1 VSVPLQNAPS
11 LQPVPFG
18 SAPLQASAASLHDAA
33 QFPSD
38 VLSGRHGSPAWPAH
52 VPPVQV
58 SLPLQKAPSLQP
70 VPLGSAELQASPAS
84 LHEVA
89 QLLSVVLTGQGSP
102 AWLEHVPPL
111 HVSAPLQKVP
121 SLQPVPLA
129 SAALQA
135 SPASLH
141 EVAQLLSVV
150 LAGQGSPAWL
160 EHDPP
165 LQVSAPLQKA
175 PSLQPVPLGSA
186 ALQASPASLHD
197 VEQLLSVVLTGQGS
211 PV

>member
-1 VSVPLQNAPS
+1 
-11 LQPVPFG
+11 
-18 SAPLQASAASLHDAA
+18 
-33 QFPSD
+33 
-38 VLSGRHGSPAWPAH
+38 
-52 VPPVQV
+52 
-58 SLPLQKAPSLQP
+58 
-70 VPLGSAELQASPAS
+70 
-84 LHEVA
+84 
-89 QLLSVVLTGQGSP
+89 
-102 AWLEHVPPL
+102 
-111 HVSAPLQKVP
+111 
-121 SLQPVPLA
+121 LA